1 MTKTATT
8 EAKSNANDQAGE
20 ATEPKAIP
28 TKHQQVIDLLTRVGG
43 TTLDEMSTKVGWLP
57 HSTRAF
63 MTGLKKK
70 GYMLDSEKAA
80 GVRHYRIT
88 ASPAA

>member
-1 MTKTATT
+1 MSKTATLK
-8 EAKSNANDQAGE
+8 AKTG
-20 ATEPKAIP
+20 ATAPKAIP
-28 TKHQQVIDLLTRVGG
+28 TKHQQVIDFLTHEDGA
-43 TTLDEMSTKVGWLP
+43 TLEAMSTKIGWLP

-70 GYMLDSEKAA
+70 GYVLDSEKVA

-88 ASPAA
+88 SSPAA

>member
-8 EAKSNANDQAGE
+8 KAKASG
-20 ATEPKAIP
+20 ATVIKAIP
-28 TKHQQVIDLLTRVGG
+28 TKHQQVIDLLTRDGG
-43 TTLDEMSTKVGWLP
+43 ATLEEMSTKAGWLP

-70 GYMLDSEKAA
+70 GYVLDSERAA

-88 ASPAA
+88 SSPAA

>member
-1 MTKTATT
+1 MTKTGTPKAKAKANAT
-8 EAKSNANDQAGE
+8 EAKA
-20 ATEPKAIP
+20 PKAIP
-28 TKHQQVIDLLTRVGG
+28 TKHQQVIDLLTREGG
-43 TTLDEMSTKVGWLP
+43 VKLEEMSTAVGWLP

-70 GYMLDSEKAA
+70 GYVLDSEKVA

>member
-8 EAKSNANDQAGE
+8 KAKASDAS
-20 ATEPKAIP
+20 TPKAIP
-28 TKHQQVIDLLTRVGG
+28 TKHQQVIDLLTSEGG
-43 TTLDEMSTKVGWLP
+43 ATLEAMSAKAGWLP

-70 GYMLDSEKAA
+70 GYVLDSERAA

-88 ASPAA
+88 TSPAA